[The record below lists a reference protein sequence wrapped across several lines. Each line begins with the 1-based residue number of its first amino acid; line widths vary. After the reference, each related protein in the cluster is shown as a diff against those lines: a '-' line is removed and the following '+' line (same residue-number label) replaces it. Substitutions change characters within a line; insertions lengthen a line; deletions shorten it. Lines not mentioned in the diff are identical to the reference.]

1 MKAVVYTKYGSPEVL
16 RLEDV
21 EKPTPKINEILIKIY
36 AATVC
41 RTDCGFRDPRPFFVR
56 LFSGLI
62 KPKRNILGKEFAGT
76 VEAIGKDVK
85 SFKIGDK
92 VFGLSVDNFGS
103 HAEYLCISED
113 AAIASMPNNMT
124 FEEAAAVCDGAM
136 IALSCLRKGNL
147 KSGQKI
153 LIYGASGS
161 IGTSAVQL
169 AKYFD
174 TDITAVCNTKNMEIV
189 KSLGADR
196 VIDYTKE
203 DFTKN
208 SQTYDIIFNAVGKS
222 TYQKCKN
229 SLKPDGIYITTDLGY
244 LWQDVLFVLLTSK
257 SKGKK
262 ALLPFPVETKEN
274 VIYLKKIIE
283 EGKYKAVIDR
293 RYNLDQ
299 IVEAT
304 KYVET
309 EQKTGNVVIT
319 IVTDNKLHPV

>member
-1 MKAVVYTKYGSPEVL
+1 MKASVYTKYGSPEVL
-16 RLEDV
+16 QIKDV
-21 EKPTPKINEILIKIY
+21 EKPVVKSNEVLVKIF
-36 AATVC
+36 ATTVN

-62 KPKRNILGKEFAGT
+62 KPKKNILGKEFAGV
-76 VEAIGKDVK
+76 VEETGIDVK
-85 SFKIGDK
+85 SFKNGDK
-92 VFGLSVDNFGS
+92 VFGLSVDNFGT
-103 HAEYLCISED
+103 HAEYLCMDEN

-147 KSGQKI
+147 KSEHKI

-169 AKYFD
+169 AKYFGA
-174 TDITAVCNTKNMEIV
+174 DITAVCNTKNLEIV
-189 KSLGADR
+189 KSLGADK
-196 VIDYTKE
+196 VTDYTKN

-208 SQTYDIIFNAVGKS
+208 GETYDIIFNAVGK
-222 TYQKCKN
+222 TTCLKCKN

-257 SKGKK
+257 SKRKK

-274 VIYLKKIIE
+274 VLYLKKIIE

-293 RYNLDQ
+293 RYSLDQ

-309 EQKTGNVVIT
+309 EQKTGNVVIN
-319 IVTDNKLHPV
+319 IISGK

>member
-1 MKAVVYTKYGSPEVL
+1 MKAIVYTKYGSPDVLQLKNIDKPAPKNNEVL
-16 RLEDV
+16 IR
-21 EKPTPKINEILIKIY
+21 IF
-36 AATVC
+36 ATTVN

-62 KPKRNILGKEFAGT
+62 KPKKNILGKEFAGVIEET
-76 VEAIGKDVK
+76 GIDVK
-85 SFKIGDK
+85 SFKNGDK
-92 VFGLSVDNFGS
+92 VFGLSVDNFGT
-103 HAEYLCISED
+103 HAEYLCLDEN
-113 AAIASMPNNMT
+113 AVIASMPHNMT

-169 AKYFD
+169 AKYFNS
-174 TDITAVCNTKNMEIV
+174 DITAVCNTKNMEIV

-208 SQTYDIIFNAVGKS
+208 GQTYDIIFNAVGKI
-222 TYQKCKN
+222 TYLKCKN
-229 SLKPDGIYITTDLGY
+229 SLGTNGIYITTDLGY
-244 LWQDVLFVLLTSK
+244 LWQDVIFVLLTSK

-274 VIYLKKIIE
+274 VLYLKKIIE

-293 RYNLDQ
+293 RYSLEQ

-309 EQKTGNVVIT
+309 EQKTGNVVIN
-319 IVTDNKLHPV
+319 IIQGK

>member
-1 MKAVVYTKYGSPEVL
+1 MKAIVYTKYGSPDVLQLKNIDKPAPKNNEVL
-16 RLEDV
+16 IR
-21 EKPTPKINEILIKIY
+21 IF
-36 AATVC
+36 ATTVN

-62 KPKRNILGKEFAGT
+62 KPKKNILGKEFAGVIEET
-76 VEAIGKDVK
+76 GIDVK
-85 SFKIGDK
+85 SFKNGDK
-92 VFGLSVDNFGS
+92 VFGLSVDNFGT
-103 HAEYLCISED
+103 HAEYLCLDEN
-113 AAIASMPNNMT
+113 AVIASMPHNMT

-169 AKYFD
+169 AKYFNS
-174 TDITAVCNTKNMEIV
+174 DITAVCNTKNMEIV

-208 SQTYDIIFNAVGKS
+208 GQTYDIIFNAVGKI
-222 TYQKCKN
+222 TYLKCKN
-229 SLKPDGIYITTDLGY
+229 SLGTNGIYITTDLGY
-244 LWQDVLFVLLTSK
+244 LWQDVIFVLLTSK

-274 VIYLKKIIE
+274 VLYLKKIIE

-293 RYNLDQ
+293 RYSLDQ

-309 EQKTGNVVIT
+309 EQKTGNVVIN
-319 IVTDNKLHPV
+319 IIQGK